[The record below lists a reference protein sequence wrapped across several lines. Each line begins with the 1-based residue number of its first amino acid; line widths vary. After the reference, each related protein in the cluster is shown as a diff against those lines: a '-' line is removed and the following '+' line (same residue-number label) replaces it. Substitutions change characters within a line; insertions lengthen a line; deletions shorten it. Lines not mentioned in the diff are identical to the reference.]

1 MLRSIFFTIGIVA
14 TCAAQQVFG
23 SVLQPPE
30 YATLLAIEWAVLMAV
45 LMWLT
50 GERHSPSRGGE
61 RI

>member
-14 TCAAQQVFG
+14 ICAAQQVFG
-23 SVLQPPE
+23 SVLQPAE
-30 YATLLAIEWAVLMAV
+30 YAMLLAIEGAVLMAV
-45 LMWLT
+45 LMWRT